1 MRAGIISIFF
11 IFCTPGLW
19 AQDGHQLW
27 LPGHKALPVNVVC
40 NRNSQTL
47 QIAMQELRQG
57 WQGTSA
63 ATVKLAIKKDT
74 AIKGDGF
81 RLGQNNVL
89 AATDLGV
96 LYGVFELLRRQQTG
110 QPVGDELCN
119 PSYERRVLNHWDNLN
134 GSVER
139 GYAKL

>member
-1 MRAGIISIFF
+1 
-11 IFCTPGLW
+11 
-19 AQDGHQLW
+19 
-27 LPGHKALPVNVVC
+27 
-40 NRNSQTL
+40 
-47 QIAMQELRQG
+47 MQELRQG

-110 QPVGDELCN
+110 QPVGAELCN
-119 PSYERRVLNHWDNLN
+119 PSY
-134 GSVER
+134 
-139 GYAKL
+139 